1 MVIVWMGE
9 FAKVW
14 MGECA
19 KEEIEEKAF
28 DSLAAEWTLVEEAA
42 VIVDAKASRLTRTR
56 SCKIRITLGCK
67 RCQKCAT
74 SNQASSHT
82 TSCTVHM
89 ALAKKI
95 EEQQNSFA
103 KKNTESKIL
112 EYVVWHL

>member
-1 MVIVWMGE
+1 MGE

-82 TSCTVHM
+82 TSWTMHM
-89 ALAKKI
+89 ALTKKLRS
-95 EEQQNSFA
+95 N
-103 KKNTESKIL
+103 KIL
-112 EYVVWHL
+112 LEKSHREQNLLSLEYIVWHL